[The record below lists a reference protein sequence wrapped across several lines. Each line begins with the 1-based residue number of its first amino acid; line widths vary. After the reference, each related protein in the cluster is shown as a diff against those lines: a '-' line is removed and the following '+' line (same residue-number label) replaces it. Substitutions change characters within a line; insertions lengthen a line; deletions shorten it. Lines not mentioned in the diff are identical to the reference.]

1 MEIEM
6 TIQQTQLTDYA
17 GQDAD
22 ICAEDTCNSALCR
35 FSIIICT
42 YNRRNM
48 VLSTLAS
55 LRRQTLAYTLFEVIV
70 VDNGS
75 SDSTL
80 QAIRSYVNAG
90 TAQGRQPQDTWQV
103 QCLAEPRN
111 GLAHARNK
119 GLQAAQGEIAVFLD
133 DDTLLEPS
141 FLAHLLDTYEA
152 TGADAVGGRV
162 ELHWD
167 APRPHWL
174 YDDLLE
180 MLGYFAP
187 SYTRMPLPEILNF
200 SGCNFSVKMEVL
212 RAIGS
217 FSPFLSKRLHVPTR
231 AECADLCQR
240 LRSQG
245 YTLWYE
251 PNAVAFHRVPAARMQ
266 RAFFQGRAYWRGR
279 STAMLHYVNTPQSKN
294 GIHMMTFAV
303 LWALLCE
310 LYEILQLALLHR
322 PLLFL
327 SSRPPQ
333 EQLRAALTQVEIWG
347 HLCQQLQFIEHAP
360 ALLNIPSVLFVH
372 PRKKDTSLLEQGLLK
387 LDVHCAASNASI
399 PLAWL
404 WRHRTYRAQPIGII
418 HLYQA
423 GAFHLNFWQR
433 QRFWFLL
440 WLAQHLGIRII
451 TTDTGGWWYNVRSLR
466 FLLLRAFE
474 HRLFYCSDI
483 ILTYARQ
490 VVRLYPDNKLRRRVH
505 FLVHPGYRG
514 YSPPTIAREQAHQQ
528 LGIPPKTTFVYL
540 CLAHLHSE
548 YELLHLIDTFT
559 EAKEQ
564 QQRKKETS
572 SRKKLQLLLVGSPKD
587 RKVAHHIL
595 QRAALDS
602 AIHLF
607 LEFAEQ
613 DLPLFMG
620 AADTVV
626 FPHFAVPSVGMLET
640 VLLSLSY
647 ERIVVV
653 PDLPRFQGVLP
664 PHASVLYNPNS
675 RADLVQALVKAQSP
689 RCHLREKDLRALDVS
704 PGWLQ
709 HSRRLLEI
717 YRILLSQQ

>member
-1 MEIEM
+1 M
-6 TIQQTQLTDYA
+6 TIQQSRPADYMSQNV
-17 GQDAD
+17 G
-22 ICAEDTCNSALCR
+22 IRAEDASPAVHPH
-35 FSIIICT
+35 FSIILCT

-55 LRRQTLAYTLFEVIV
+55 LRRQTLSYTLFEVIV

-80 QAIRSYVNAG
+80 QAVRSYVNAG
-90 TAQGRQPQDTWQV
+90 AAQGRQPHDTWQV

-111 GLAHARNK
+111 GLAHARNR
-119 GLQAAQGEIAVFLD
+119 GLQVAQGEIAVFLD

-141 FLAHLLDTYEA
+141 FLAQLLDTYET

-167 APRPHWL
+167 APRPYWL

-187 SYTRMPLPEILNF
+187 SYTRMSLPETLNF
-200 SGCNFSVKMEVL
+200 SSCNFSIKMEVL
-212 RAIGS
+212 RAVGS

-251 PNAVAFHRVPAARMQ
+251 PNAVIFHRVPAARMQ

-279 STAMLHYVNTPQSKN
+279 SIAMQHYVNTPQSRN
-294 GIHMMTFAV
+294 GIHLMTFAV

-310 LYEILQLALLHR
+310 LYEVFQLALLHR

-333 EQLRAALTQVEIWG
+333 EQLRAALTQAEIWG

-360 ALLNIPSVLFVH
+360 ALLNTPSVLFVRPH
-372 PRKKDTSLLEQGLLK
+372 KKDTSLLEQNLFN
-387 LDVHCAASNASI
+387 LDVHCAVSNASI

-423 GAFHLNFWQR
+423 GAFQLNFWQR
-433 QRFWFLL
+433 QRFWLL
-440 WLAQHLGIRII
+440 LHLAQRLGIRIV

-466 FLLLRAFE
+466 FLSIRTFE
-474 HRLFYCSDI
+474 RSLFYCSDI

-490 VVRLYPDNKLRRRVH
+490 VARLYPDNKLRRRVH

-514 YSPPTIAREQAHQQ
+514 YSPPAIAREQAHQQ

-548 YELLHLIDTFT
+548 YELLHLLDAFA

-587 RKVAHHIL
+587 RKIAHHIL
-595 QRAALDS
+595 ERAAMDS
-602 AIHLF
+602 TIHLF
-607 LEFAEQ
+607 LDFSEQ
-613 DLPLFMG
+613 DLALFMG
-620 AADTVV
+620 AADIVV
-626 FPHFAVPSVGMLET
+626 FPHFAVSSVGMLEI

-675 RADLVQALVKAQSP
+675 RAELVQALVKAQSP

-704 PGWLQ
+704 PGWAQ
-709 HSRRLLEI
+709 HSERLLEI
-717 YRILLSQQ
+717 YKILLSQQ

>member
-1 MEIEM
+1 M
-6 TIQQTQLTDYA
+6 TIQQSRPADYMSQNV
-17 GQDAD
+17 G
-22 ICAEDTCNSALCR
+22 IRAEDASPAVR
-35 FSIIICT
+35 PHFSIILCT

-55 LRRQTLAYTLFEVIV
+55 LRRQTLSYTLFEVIV

-80 QAIRSYVNAG
+80 QAVRSYVNAG
-90 TAQGRQPQDTWQV
+90 AAQGRQPQDTWQV
-103 QCLAEPRN
+103 HCLAEPRN
-111 GLAHARNK
+111 GLAHARNR
-119 GLQAAQGEIAVFLD
+119 GLQAAQGEIVVFLD

-141 FLAHLLDTYEA
+141 FLAQLLDTYET

-167 APRPHWL
+167 APRPYWL
-174 YDDLLE
+174 YDNLLE

-187 SYTRMPLPEILNF
+187 SYTRMPLPETLNF
-200 SGCNFSVKMEVL
+200 SSCNFSVKMEVL
-212 RAIGS
+212 RAVGS

-251 PNAVAFHRVPAARMQ
+251 PNAVIFHRVPAARMQ

-279 STAMLHYVNTPQSKN
+279 SIAMQHYVNTPQSRN
-294 GIHMMTFAV
+294 GIHLMTFAV

-310 LYEILQLALLHR
+310 LYEVLQLALLHR

-327 SSRPPQ
+327 SSRPTQ
-333 EQLRAALTQVEIWG
+333 EQLRAALTQAEIWG

-360 ALLNIPSVLFVH
+360 ALLNTPSVLFVRPH
-372 PRKKDTSLLEQGLLK
+372 KKDTSLLEQNLLK

-423 GAFHLNFWQR
+423 GAFQLNFWQR
-433 QRFWFLL
+433 QRFLL
-440 WLAQHLGIRII
+440 LLRLAQHLGIRII

-466 FLLLRAFE
+466 FLSIRTFE

-490 VVRLYPDNKLRRRVH
+490 VARLYPDNKLRRRVH

-514 YSPPTIAREQAHQQ
+514 YSPPAIAREHAHQQ

-548 YELLHLIDTFT
+548 YELLHLLDAFT

-587 RKVAHHIL
+587 RKIAHHIL
-595 QRAALDS
+595 ERAALDS

-607 LEFAEQ
+607 LEFSEQ

-620 AADTVV
+620 AADAVI
-626 FPHFAVPSVGMLET
+626 FPHFAVSSVGILEI

-664 PHASVLYNPNS
+664 PHASVPYNPNS

-689 RCHLREKDLRALDVS
+689 RCHLREKDLRALDIS
-704 PGWLQ
+704 PGWAQ
-709 HSRRLLEI
+709 HSERLLEI
-717 YRILLSQQ
+717 YKILLGQQ